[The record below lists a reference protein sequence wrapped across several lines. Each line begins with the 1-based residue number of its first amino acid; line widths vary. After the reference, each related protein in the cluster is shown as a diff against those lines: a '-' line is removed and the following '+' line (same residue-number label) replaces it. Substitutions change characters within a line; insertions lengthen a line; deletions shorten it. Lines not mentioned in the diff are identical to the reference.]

1 MPDINAKNLQFLRRK
16 RNLTLEALAE
26 NSGVSRATISR
37 IENGRGGS
45 NHLITV
51 ERLASTLN
59 SDVETLTGP
68 DLNEDGENPIFGRK
82 TQMNVRIADDAR
94 NALALVAMRYSTK
107 PAHIIHLAPFLFL
120 WAAETSLKRRKEAVE
135 AISAQLEALNATP
148 KPKHLH
154 GLVTDHWRAEE
165 ILEAEE
171 KSIQKLDIFG
181 KLVPDEYVSQSYE
194 ESEENPFAAFLKSLA
209 DDLGDLAEFDYWMLS
224 WDQPGYQLGETEAHV
239 LTGGNEEAARQIVCG
254 HAPLHELPKS
264 VEEAGPDAVAS
275 WAIETGQNYRREHF
289 PDFDSIS
296 VNLDPESNH
305 E

>member
-1 MPDINAKNLQFLRRK
+1 MPDINPKNLQFLRRK

-26 NSGVSRATISR
+26 DSGVSRATISR
-37 IENGRGGS
+37 IENGHGGS
-45 NHLITV
+45 NHLVTV

-68 DLNEDGENPIFGRK
+68 DMNEDGENPIFGRK
-82 TQMNVRIADDAR
+82 TQMNVRMADDAR
-94 NALALVAMRYSTK
+94 NALALVAMRYSVK

-120 WAAETSLKRRKEAVE
+120 WAAEASLKRRQEAVE

-148 KPKHLH
+148 TPKHLH
-154 GLVTDHWRAEE
+154 GLVTDHWRAGE

-171 KSIQKLDIFG
+171 TSIRKLDIFG
-181 KLVPDEYVSQSYE
+181 KLVPDEHVSQSYE

-209 DDLGDLAEFDYWMLS
+209 DDLGELAEFDYWLMA
-224 WDQPGYQLGETEAHV
+224 WDQPGYQLGEAEALA

-254 HAPLHELPKS
+254 HAPLHEMPKS
-264 VEEAGPDAVAS
+264 VEDAGPGAVAS
-275 WAIETGQNYRREHF
+275 WAIETGEKYRKEYF
-289 PDFDSIS
+289 PDFESIS
-296 VNLDPESNH
+296 INLDPENSH

>member
-37 IENGRGGS
+37 IENGHGGS
-45 NHLITV
+45 NHLVTV

-68 DLNEDGENPIFGRK
+68 DMNEDGESPIFGRK

-94 NALALVAMRYSTK
+94 NALALVAMRYSVK

-120 WAAETSLKRRKEAVE
+120 WAAEASLKRRKEAVE
-135 AISAQLEALNATP
+135 AISEQLDRLNATP
-148 KPKHLH
+148 APKHLH

-165 ILEAEE
+165 ILDAEE
-171 KSIQKLDIFG
+171 KSIRSLDIFG
-181 KLVPDEYVSQSYE
+181 NLIPDEHVSPSYE
-194 ESEENPFAAFLKSLA
+194 DSEENPFAVFLKSLA

-224 WDQPGYQLGETEAHV
+224 WDQPGYRLGETEA
-239 LTGGNEEAARQIVCG
+239 LAMTGGNNEAAHQIVSG
-254 HAPLHELPKS
+254 YAPLHELPKS
-264 VEEAGPDAVAS
+264 IENAGPDTVAS
-275 WAIETGQNYRREHF
+275 WAIETGQKYREELF
-289 PDFDSIS
+289 PDFEELFGDLTGEQ
-296 VNLDPESNH
+296 VDE
-305 E
+305 